1 MASSTTARAPRGR
14 GGAGSARRIRRT
26 QLRLR
31 IFLLVIAFV
40 LSLFA
45 ARLFQLQ
52 GVDANA
58 YASMAQAEGTRSV
71 TLHAARGKILD
82 RDGAELASSADAVA
96 ITADP
101 TITADTATRIAAVLA
116 QELGLDYFGTVEKL
130 RTPDTRFVYL
140 ARRVP
145 TWKAER
151 AYDRL
156 DAEGLGGVLRERDP
170 LRTYPES
177 DVAANLVGIVNAAG
191 DGSSGL
197 ELAFNDLLQGT
208 DGEATYVT
216 APSGE
221 HIPMADKTVTE
232 SQDGTTLVTT
242 IDRDLQWYADR
253 RLAQQVQASGAE
265 WGVAITVDARTGEIY
280 QFSQVP
286 SFDPN
291 RLADLDLDAVRNRG
305 LQDVYEPG
313 SVQKILTFAALL
325 DAGLVSPTSKLMV
338 PGVIEKD
345 EFEINDY
352 DDRTELARMTSTG
365 ALARSSNLGTIVAA
379 EQMPDEQLDGYL
391 RSFGLGEPTGVGLPG
406 ESGGILAEPETWS
419 DAKRATITFGQ
430 GLSATALQMTAA
442 VAAIANDGEYVAP
455 RLVSGLRR
463 EDGTV
468 EPAPAPQRH
477 RVVSEQTARDVAR
490 MMTAV
495 TEEGG
500 TGPQGAIPGYLVAG
514 KTGTSQRADPAGG
527 YYPSGATVSY
537 AGFAPADDP
546 RFVTYVVIDNPQDG
560 SGGGSGAG
568 PVFHDIMSTVLQ
580 RYSVPPTGA
589 RYDRIPLA
597 WRPR

>member
-1 MASSTTARAPRGR
+1 MASSTTARRGR
-14 GGAGSARRIRRT
+14 RTGGALRLRRT
-26 QLRLR
+26 QFRLR

-40 LSLFA
+40 MSLFA

-71 TLHAARGKILD
+71 TLHAARGQILD
-82 RDGAELASSADAVA
+82 RGGAELASSTDAVA
-96 ITADP
+96 ITADQ
-101 TITADTATRIAAVLA
+101 TLTSDTAARIAAVLSE
-116 QELGLDYFGTVEKL
+116 ELGLDYFSMVEKL

-145 TWKAER
+145 TWKAQQ

-170 LRTYPES
+170 LRTYPET
-177 DVAANLVGIVNAAG
+177 DVAANLVGMVDAAG
-191 DGSSGL
+191 NGSSGL
-197 ELAFNDLLQGT
+197 ELQYNDLLQGT

-253 RLAQQVQASGAE
+253 RLAQQVRDSGAE

-291 RLADLDLDAVRNRG
+291 RLSDLDLDTVRNRG

-313 SVQKILTFAALL
+313 SVQKVLTFAALL
-325 DAGLVSPTSKLMV
+325 DAGLVSPTTRLVV
-338 PGVIEKD
+338 PGAIFRD
-345 EFEINDY
+345 DFEINDY
-352 DDRTELARMTSTG
+352 DDRTGRAYMTTTG
-365 ALARSSNLGTIVAA
+365 ALALSSNTGTIVAA
-379 EQMPDEQLDGYL
+379 ETMPDEQLAGYL
-391 RSFGLGEPTGVGLPG
+391 RSFGLGEPTEVGLPG
-406 ESGGILAEPETWS
+406 ESAGILADPGTWTDS
-419 DAKRATITFGQ
+419 QRATVTFGQ
-430 GLSATALQMTAA
+430 GLSVTALQITAA

-455 RLVSGLRR
+455 RLVSGLQAD
-463 EDGTV
+463 DGTF
-468 EPAPAPQRH
+468 EAAPAPERH
-477 RVVSEQTARDVAR
+477 RVVSEQAARDVAR

-514 KTGTSQRADPAGG
+514 KTGTSQRANPDGG
-527 YYPSGATVSY
+527 YYASGATVSY

-546 RFVTYVVIDNPQDG
+546 RFVTYVVIDNPKDG

-568 PVFHDIMSTVLQ
+568 PVFHDIMKTVLM
-580 RYSVPPTGA
+580 RYSVLPTGA
-589 RYDRIPLA
+589 RYDRVPLA

>member
-1 MASSTTARAPRGR
+1 MAGTPTAAGRRGAGTARRL
-14 GGAGSARRIRRT
+14 RRT
-26 QLRLR
+26 QFRLR
-31 IFLLVIAFV
+31 VFLLVIAFIM
-40 LSLFA
+40 SLFA

-71 TLHAARGKILD
+71 TLHAARGQILD
-82 RDGAELASSADAVA
+82 RTGAELASSVDAVA

-101 TITADTATRIAAVLA
+101 TLTADTATAIAAILTE
-116 QELGLDYFGTVEKL
+116 ELGLDYFDTVDRL
-130 RTPDTRFVYL
+130 RTTDTRFVYL
-140 ARRVP
+140 ARRIP

-156 DAEGLGGVLRERDP
+156 DAAGLGGVLRERDP
-170 LRTYPES
+170 LRSYPET
-177 DVAANLVGIVNAAG
+177 DVAANLVGIVDATG
-191 DGSSGL
+191 RGSSGL
-197 ELAFNDLLQGT
+197 EQEFDDVLAGV

-242 IDRDLQWYADR
+242 IDRDLQWYSDR
-253 RLAQQVQASGAE
+253 RLAAQVRGSGAE
-265 WGVAITVDARTGEIY
+265 WGVAITVDVRTGEIY

-291 RLADLDLDAVRNRG
+291 RLSDLDLDRVRNRG

-313 SVQKILTFAALL
+313 SVQKVLTFAALL
-325 DAGLVSPTSKLMV
+325 DAGEVTPTTKLRV
-338 PGVIEKD
+338 PGAIYRD
-345 EFEINDY
+345 GFEINDY
-352 DDRTELARMTSTG
+352 DDRTELARMTTTG
-365 ALARSSNLGTIVAA
+365 ALARSSNTGTIVAS
-379 EQMPDEQLDGYL
+379 EGMSDQQLGGYL

-406 ESGGILAEPETWS
+406 ESGGILADPDTWS
-419 DAKRATITFGQ
+419 DAQRATITFGQ
-430 GLSATALQMTAA
+430 SLSTTALQVTAA

-455 RLVSGLRR
+455 QLVSGLRR
-463 EDGTV
+463 DDGTV
-468 EPAPAPQRH
+468 EPARAPERH
-477 RVVSEQTARDVAR
+477 RVVSEQAARDVAR

-514 KTGTSQRADPAGG
+514 KTGTSQRANPAGG
-527 YYPSGATVSY
+527 YYASGTTVSY

-546 RFVTYVVIDNPQDG
+546 RFTTYVVIDNPTDG
-560 SGGGSGAG
+560 SGGGTGAG

-580 RYSVPPTGA
+580 KYSVPPTGA
-589 RYDRIPLA
+589 RYDRIPLS

>member
-1 MASSTTARAPRGR
+1 MASSTTAWGRRGAP
-14 GGAGSARRIRRT
+14 GALRLRRT

-40 LSLFA
+40 MSLFA

-71 TLHAARGKILD
+71 TLHAARGQILD
-82 RDGAELASSADAVA
+82 RDGAELASSIDAVA

-101 TITADTATRIAAVLA
+101 SLTASAAPSIAAVLSD
-116 QELGLDYFGTVEKL
+116 ELGLDYFSTVEKL

-140 ARRVP
+140 ARRIP
-145 TWKAER
+145 TWKAEQV
-151 AYDRL
+151 YDRL
-156 DAEGLGGVLRERDP
+156 AAEGLSGVLQERDP
-170 LRTYPES
+170 LRTYPET
-177 DVAANLVGIVNAAG
+177 DVAANLVGVVNAEG
-191 DGSSGL
+191 EGGSGL
-197 ELAFNDLLQGT
+197 EQEFNDLLQGT

-221 HIPMADKTVTE
+221 YIPMADRTVTE
-232 SQDGTTLVTT
+232 PQDGTTLVTT
-242 IDRDLQWYADR
+242 IDRDLQWYANR
-253 RLAQQVQASGAE
+253 RLAAQVRASGAE

-291 RLADLDLDAVRNRG
+291 QLSDLDLDRVRNRG

-325 DAGLVSPTSKLMV
+325 DAGLVLPTTRLVV

-345 EFEINDY
+345 GFDIRDY
-352 DDRTELARMTSTG
+352 DDRTERARMTATG
-365 ALARSSNLGTIVAA
+365 ALALSSNLGTIVAA
-379 EQMPDEQLDGYL
+379 EQMPDEQLAEYL

-406 ESGGILAEPETWS
+406 ESGGILADPQTWG
-419 DAKRATITFGQ
+419 DAKRATVTFGQ
-430 GLSATALQMTAA
+430 GLSVTALQMTAA

-455 RLVSGLRR
+455 QLVSGMRHQ
-463 EDGTV
+463 DGTF
-468 EPAPAPQRH
+468 EPAPAPERH
-477 RVVSEQTARDVAR
+477 RAVSEQAAHDVAA

-495 TEEGG
+495 TKKGG
-500 TGPQGAIPGYLVAG
+500 TGPQGAIPGYLVAA
-514 KTGTSQRADPAGG
+514 KTGTSQRANPDGG
-527 YYPSGATVSY
+527 YYASGSTISY

-546 RFVTYVVIDNPQDG
+546 RFVTYVVIDNPKDG

-589 RYDRIPLA
+589 RYERVRLS
-597 WRPR
+597 W

>member
-1 MASSTTARAPRGR
+1 MASSTTERGGR
-14 GGAGSARRIRRT
+14 GAGSALRLRRT
-26 QLRLR
+26 QFRLR
-31 IFLLVIAFV
+31 IFLLLIAV
-40 LSLFA
+40 VMSLFA

-71 TLHAARGKILD
+71 TLHAARGQILD
-82 RDGAELASSADAVA
+82 RDGAELASSVDAVA

-101 TITADTATRIAAVLA
+101 SLTSDTATRIAAVLSE
-116 QELGLDYFGTVEKL
+116 ELGLDYFAMVEKL

-145 TWKAER
+145 TWRAEQ

-156 DAEGLGGVLRERDP
+156 AAEGLSGVLSERDP
-170 LRTYPES
+170 LRTYPET
-177 DVAANLVGIVNAAG
+177 DVAANLVGIVNAEG
-191 DGSSGL
+191 EGGSGL
-197 ELAFNDLLQGT
+197 ELAFNDVLQGT

-221 HIPMADKTVTE
+221 YIPMADKTVTD

-253 RLAQQVQASGAE
+253 RLAAQVRASGAE

-291 RLADLDLDAVRNRG
+291 RLSDLDLDRVRNRG

-313 SVQKILTFAALL
+313 SVQKVLTFAALL
-325 DAGLVSPTSKLMV
+325 DAGLVSPTTRLVV
-338 PGVIEKD
+338 PGGIEKD
-345 EFEINDY
+345 GYEINDY
-352 DDRTELARMTSTG
+352 DDRTQRARMTATG
-365 ALARSSNLGTIVAA
+365 ALALSSNTGTIVAA
-379 EQMPDEQLDGYL
+379 EEMADERLAAYL
-391 RSFGLGEPTGVGLPG
+391 RSFGLGQPTGVGLPG
-406 ESGGILAEPETWS
+406 ESAGILAEPETWS
-419 DAKRATITFGQ
+419 DAQRATVTFGQ
-430 GLSATALQMTAA
+430 GLSVTALQMTAA
-442 VAAIANDGEYVAP
+442 VASIANDGEYVAP
-455 RLVSGLRR
+455 HLVSGMRH
-463 EDGTV
+463 EDGTF
-468 EPAPAPQRH
+468 EAAPAPERH
-477 RVVSEQTARDVAR
+477 RAVSEQAARDVAS

-495 TEEGG
+495 TERGG

-514 KTGTSQRADPAGG
+514 KTGTSQRADPDGG
-527 YYPSGATVSY
+527 YYDSGATVSY

-560 SGGGSGAG
+560 SGGGTGAG

-580 RYSVPPTGA
+580 RYSIPPTGA
-589 RYDRIPLA
+589 RYERVPLS
-597 WRPR
+597 W